1 MQQAAGITEEMS
13 RMMTAAVNA
22 TSSNVTTNIRQQV
35 EELKRQKARKKST
48 FTKAKRAMLIL
59 LDEDLPSGREIRSQ
73 QPKVENCQEE
83 AMGVMEALMDMYTA
97 VEEQES
103 VKKINEELE
112 TLENECTSAQNRAQK
127 YLDSRV
133 HEE

>member
-1 MQQAAGITEEMS
+1 
-13 RMMTAAVNA
+13 MMTAAVND

>member
-1 MQQAAGITEEMS
+1 
-13 RMMTAAVNA
+13 MMTAAVND

-83 AMGVMEALMDMYTA
+83 AMGVMEALIDMYTA

>member
-1 MQQAAGITEEMS
+1 MS
-13 RMMTAAVNA
+13 RMMTAAVND

-83 AMGVMEALMDMYTA
+83 AMGVMEALIDMYTA